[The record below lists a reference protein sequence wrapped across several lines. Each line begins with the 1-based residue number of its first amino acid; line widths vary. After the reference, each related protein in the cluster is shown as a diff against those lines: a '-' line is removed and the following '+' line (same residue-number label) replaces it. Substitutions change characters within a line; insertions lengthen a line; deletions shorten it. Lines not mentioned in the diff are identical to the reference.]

1 MHSQGFFS
9 PVQDALSPP
18 EKVVI
23 LKKKQSKK
31 KMTGGMP
38 SVKQK
43 QSTYHPVAA
52 KEKTG
57 SIVQSVCSIS
67 KTAFHGNGRKTK
79 EDQKQ

>member
-1 MHSQGFFS
+1 
-9 PVQDALSPP
+9 
-18 EKVVI
+18 
-23 LKKKQSKK
+23 
-31 KMTGGMP
+31 MTGGMP